1 MKRQPISGLLTFAAR
16 ASNHQTTLQRLKT
29 VSGSPVTAG
38 LKPGPPFAEL
48 LVAGGLKSLC
58 GNLILVYVAPA
69 FRRATARIH
78 TVGLKADA
86 TKALQVSVVTQAVK
100 SASPR
105 DRDCPREAS
114 NLRNS
119 GRGIWKVGAAVF
131 LAAVSI
137 PALAGDDSPRKFAEP
152 QPSANAATLATPSR
166 SSQPTTPNA
175 AASPASAAT
184 TPSLEEVVELLQEQG
199 RELETLRAALREQ
212 REVTARLEAKLNSI
226 GAGPVVAEAATET
239 VVPGQTISPS
249 NSTQGDLAQK
259 VAKLEEALGKSQ
271 TDLEGR
277 LKTFGP
283 FVFSGDLRLRAEP
296 TFGGP
301 VDRSQDRF
309 RERIRLRFNAE
320 AQLNDQL
327 KGGFSFAS
335 GDLNNPISTNQ
346 TTNQYTT
353 RKPLAIDRAYA
364 TYNPSWFRP
373 LTVTGGKFAYPW
385 FNTELVWDKDLNPEG
400 AGETLA
406 FNVRTPVLKKF
417 SVVGFQL
424 PFAENK
430 RTAANDKSFY
440 NTMVYGEQLQTFW
453 QLGSRIKLSAYA
465 SFYDW
470 KYADS
475 IALSVATANNAS
487 PVNGLLPLNNNG
499 LQNSIATVTV
509 TNAATGA
516 KTITSAQFASKFGIL
531 DSLAQFD
538 IQTPYERWPVTLVGD
553 FAQNTRACENV
564 RNIPVAAV
572 YSAPCD
578 SRARHGYWL
587 EGRVGRADRKGDWQ
601 FGYTRI
607 VIEREANIGAF
618 NYSEI
623 FPANNVEIHRS
634 EIMYQLFRN
643 VTLQVNALIGR
654 PLVTASSPP
663 PVQPLWERLQ
673 FDVTYKF

>member
-1 MKRQPISGLLTFAAR
+1 MKRCSKAR
-16 ASNHQTTLQRLKT
+16 LPT
-29 VSGSPVTAG
+29 
-38 LKPGPPFAEL
+38 
-48 LVAGGLKSLC
+48 
-58 GNLILVYVAPA
+58 
-69 FRRATARIH
+69 
-78 TVGLKADA
+78 
-86 TKALQVSVVTQAVK
+86 
-100 SASPR
+100 
-105 DRDCPREAS
+105 
-114 NLRNS
+114 NS
-119 GRGIWKVGAAVF
+119 RIWKLVVAVL
-131 LAAVSI
+131 LAALSV
-137 PALAGDDSPRKFAEP
+137 PAQGGDDSPRRLTGS
-152 QPSANAATLATPSR
+152 QPSATGGMTAILLGSA
-166 SSQPTTPNA
+166 QPVAPNA
-175 AASPASAAT
+175 GTPPVRSASE
-184 TPSLEEVVELLQEQG
+184 PSFEQVMELLQAQG
-199 RELETLRAALREQ
+199 RELEALRAALREQ
-212 REVTARLEAKLNSI
+212 QELTARLEAKLNSG
-226 GAGPVVAEAATET
+226 GAQADVEEAGAESLATA
-239 VVPGQTISPS
+239 QTIPPS
-249 NSTQGDLAQK
+249 SAAQGDLAQE
-259 VAKLEEALGKSQ
+259 VAKLGADLANSQ
-271 TDLEGR
+271 KDLEGR
-277 LKTFGP
+277 LKTLGP
-283 FVFSGDLRLRAEP
+283 FVLSGDVRLRAEP

-301 VDRSQDRF
+301 RDQSQDRL

-320 AQLNDQL
+320 ARLNDQL

-335 GDLNNPISTNQ
+335 GDLNNSISTNQ
-346 TTNQYTT
+346 TANQYAT

-406 FNVRTPVLKKF
+406 FNVKTPVLKKF
-417 SVVGFQL
+417 SLVGFQM

-430 RTAANDKSFY
+430 RTAVNDKSFY

-453 QLGSRIKLSAYA
+453 QFGGRIKLSAYT

-475 IALSVATANNAS
+475 IALSVATANSTS
-487 PVNGLLPLNNNG
+487 PDNGLLPLNNNG
-499 LQNSIATVTV
+499 LQNSIAMVTV
-509 TNAATGA
+509 TNAVTGA

-531 DSLAQFD
+531 DSLAQLD
-538 IQTPYERWPVTLVGD
+538 IRTPSERWPITFVGD

-587 EGRVGRADRKGDWQ
+587 EGRIGRTDRKGDWQ

-607 VIEREANIGAF
+607 VIEREAIIGAF

-634 EIMYQLFRN
+634 EVMYQLFRN
-643 VTLQVNALIGR
+643 VTLQLNALIGR
-654 PLVTASSPP
+654 PLVTAGSPP

>member
-1 MKRQPISGLLTFAAR
+1 MQ
-16 ASNHQTTLQRLKT
+16 
-29 VSGSPVTAG
+29 
-38 LKPGPPFAEL
+38 
-48 LVAGGLKSLC
+48 
-58 GNLILVYVAPA
+58 
-69 FRRATARIH
+69 
-78 TVGLKADA
+78 
-86 TKALQVSVVTQAVK
+86 
-100 SASPR
+100 
-105 DRDCPREAS
+105 
-114 NLRNS
+114 
-119 GRGIWKVGAAVF
+119 
-131 LAAVSI
+131 
-137 PALAGDDSPRKFAEP
+137 
-152 QPSANAATLATPSR
+152 
-166 SSQPTTPNA
+166 
-175 AASPASAAT
+175 
-184 TPSLEEVVELLQEQG
+184 LLQEQG

-212 REVTARLEAKLNSI
+212 RELTARLEAKLKSTD
-226 GAGPVVAEAATET
+226 AGPAVAEASAASVAAAQT
-239 VVPGQTISPS
+239 VSSS
-249 NSTQGDLAQK
+249 NGAQGDVAQK
-259 VAKLEEALGKSQ
+259 
-271 TDLEGR
+271 DLEAR
-277 LKTFGP
+277 LKTLGP

-406 FNVRTPVLKKF
+406 FNVQTPLLKKF

-453 QLGSRIKLSAYA
+453 QLGSRIKLSAYT

-487 PVNGLLPLNNNG
+487 PDNGLLALNNNG

-564 RNIPVAAV
+564 RNIPVAAI
-572 YSAPCD
+572 YSTRCD

-607 VIEREANIGAF
+607 VIEREATIGAF

-643 VTLQVNALIGR
+643 VTLQLNALIGR

-663 PVQPLWERLQ
+663 PAQPLWERLQ